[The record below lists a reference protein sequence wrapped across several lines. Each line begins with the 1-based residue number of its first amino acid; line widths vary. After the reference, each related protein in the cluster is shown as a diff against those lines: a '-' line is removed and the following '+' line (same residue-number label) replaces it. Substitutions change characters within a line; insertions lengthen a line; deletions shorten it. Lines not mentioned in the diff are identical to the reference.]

1 MRSVELFAG
10 CGGLALGMEL
20 AGFEPELVVEW
31 DEKACE
37 TLRLNRPSWNVLQC
51 DVRKIP
57 WKWESPGIDLVAGGP
72 PCQPFSMGGRA
83 QGEMDPRDMFPEFVR
98 AVRHLKPKAFIVE
111 NVRGLFRPRF
121 REYYSAVLSSL
132 ALPGDGLGYNVSH
145 SLVDAANYGVPQHR
159 HRVFIVGIRQDLK
172 HIWKMPEPTHGEV
185 DGLLRRRTVRDAI
198 SSLPSPLAGWDQG
211 YNGHTLRQGA
221 KLYQGHTGSP
231 WDEPAKALKA
241 GVHGVPG
248 GENMLRFDDGSVRYF
263 TVREAARLQTFP
275 DGWHFPHS
283 WSRSMRQLGN
293 AVPVR
298 LARIVG
304 ESVHSLIRG

>member
-10 CGGLALGMEL
+10 CGGLALGLER

-37 TLRLNRPSWNVLQC
+37 TLRLNRSSWDVLRC

-57 WKWESPGIDLVAGGP
+57 WKRESVGVDLVAGGP
-72 PCQPFSMGGRA
+72 PCQPFSAGGRA
-83 QGEMDPRDMFPEFVR
+83 LGNLDARDMFPEFHR
-98 AVRHLKPKAFIVE
+98 CIQALQPRAFIAE
-111 NVRGLFRPRF
+111 NVRGLLRPRF
-121 REYYSAVLSSL
+121 RDYFNHVLGML
-132 ALPGDGLGYNVSH
+132 ADGYNVSFQ
-145 SLVDAANYGVPQHR
+145 LVDAADYGIPQHR

-172 HIWKMPEPTHGEV
+172 HVWRMPEPTHGE
-185 DGLLRRRTVRDAI
+185 GRKPYRTVRSAI
-198 SSLPSPLAGWDQG
+198 ASLPSPLEGFDLG
-211 YNGHTLRQGA
+211 INGHVLRPGA
-221 KLYQGHTGSP
+221 KLYAGHTGSP
-231 WDEPAKALKA
+231 FDEPAKALKA

-293 AVPVR
+293 AVPVE
-298 LARIVG
+298 LAQIVG
-304 ESVHSLIRG
+304 ESVRCLIQG